1 MTTQSRYP
9 YQLKLYDPKDPDFTV
24 HSRFNNPLFPEDD
37 LIISTCRG
45 YLCFTNWAME
55 PNPRGRYLIGQF
67 EFSLP
72 YLKWLLG
79 VMARF
84 KLTPEQGGYPPG
96 IMYDIVQ
103 LDKENELYVF
113 RGAHHGNHGLMRYAL
128 ENRKRHSYID
138 PQMSQDFDLYD
149 VYLEEHGL
157 MQVLLDIQQHYED
170 GKL

>member
-9 YQLKLYDPKDPDFTV
+9 YQLKLYDPNDPEFIV
-24 HSRFNNPLFPEDD
+24 HSRLNSSLFPGDD

-45 YLCFTNWAME
+45 YLCFTSLAIE
-55 PNPRGRYLIGQF
+55 PTPQGKYLNDQL

-84 KLTPEQGGYPPG
+84 KLTPNQGGYAPG
-96 IMYDIVQ
+96 TMFDIVQ

-113 RGAHHGNHGLMRYAL
+113 RGAHHGKNGLMIYAL

-138 PQMSQDFDLYD
+138 PQMSQEFDLYD
-149 VYLEEHGL
+149 VYLKDHGL
-157 MQVLLDIQQHYED
+157 MQVLLDIQRKYED
-170 GKL
+170 GQL